1 MAEKRKLPDNQI
13 TVYQT
18 SDGKVNIEVQY
29 TNGKYEVAVAFA
41 QKEYDSFRKIQD
53 EKHFSDFDK
62 ELKRIS
68 GKKDDSKQNHR
79 IHHRRICN

>member
-41 QKEYDSFRKIQD
+41 QKVYDSFRKIQD
-53 EKHFSDFDK
+53 ENY
-62 ELKRIS
+62 L
-68 GKKDDSKQNHR
+68 
-79 IHHRRICN
+79 